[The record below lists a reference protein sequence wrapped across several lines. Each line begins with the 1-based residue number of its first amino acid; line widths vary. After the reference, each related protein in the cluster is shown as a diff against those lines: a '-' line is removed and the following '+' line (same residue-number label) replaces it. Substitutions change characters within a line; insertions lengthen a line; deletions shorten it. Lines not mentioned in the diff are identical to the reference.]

1 MTLLVSSR
9 QKALGAYVVTLTGEL
24 NGKTYPALENKLDQ
38 LLEERPTVIVLDMAE
53 VNYLSSA
60 GIRVILKTKKML
72 TAYNGRL
79 VFMNLQPQIKIGLG
93 RFQRLQHGV
102 IVMGRGA
109 HVNDQEHHEM
119 APDRTG
125 LYIHDV
131 HIQVTEHLGHAM
143 HKSRLVFADGGNNI
157 KIAHLGSVVPLR

>member
-1 MTLLVSSR
+1 MLENQPYFKEACMTLLVSSR

-72 TAYNGRL
+72 AAYNGKL
-79 VFMNLQPQIKIGLG
+79 VFMNLQPQIKKVFEIINALPSM
-93 RFQRLQHGV
+93 RVFKDL
-102 IVMGRGA
+102 
-109 HVNDQEHHEM
+109 HEM
-119 APDRTG
+119 DDYLDRMQRKVS
-125 LYIHDV
+125 DV
-131 HIQVTEHLGHAM
+131 SDQD
-143 HKSRLVFADGGNNI
+143 F
-157 KIAHLGSVVPLR
+157 

>member
-24 NGKTYPALENKLDQ
+24 NGKTYPVLENKLDQ

-72 TAYNGRL
+72 TAYNGKL
-79 VFMNLQPQIKIGLG
+79 VFMNLQPQIKKVFEIINALPSM
-93 RFQRLQHGV
+93 RVFKDL
-102 IVMGRGA
+102 
-109 HVNDQEHHEM
+109 HEM
-119 APDRTG
+119 DDYLDRMQRKVSG
-125 LYIHDV
+125 VSD
-131 HIQVTEHLGHAM
+131 QD
-143 HKSRLVFADGGNNI
+143 F
-157 KIAHLGSVVPLR
+157 